1 MKNILKI
8 IAAILLILLG
18 KFTFSEHLGVHL
30 IADGVIFFVSFIIVE
45 ISNEVIKN
53 RKQIFL
59 YIQCKFISPKKEVRL
74 SISYLYRI
82 NVDGKYLLVKSRLRD
97 YFQPVGG
104 AYKTLPGSERIFEK
118 LNVRPDRLIETEHG
132 IAKGDLRVYIKRKDV
147 IDFLDWFKTKEDRE
161 TSPWR
166 EFCEELISTKIL
178 PYWEFRFI
186 DYKYKGAVQSP
197 IIKLDNGGGD
207 GMFLFEIYDLVIN
220 DEQKTILQKIQLLGD
235 TDKFIWVDDYQIQRL
250 GHDEKSKSFVH
261 NIAPHAKYAQNLKW
275 GN

>member
-18 KFTFSEHLGVHL
+18 KFTFSEHLGV
-30 IADGVIFFVSFIIVE
+30 ADGVIFFVSFIIVE

-104 AYKTLPGSERIFEK
+104 AYNTLPGSERIFEK